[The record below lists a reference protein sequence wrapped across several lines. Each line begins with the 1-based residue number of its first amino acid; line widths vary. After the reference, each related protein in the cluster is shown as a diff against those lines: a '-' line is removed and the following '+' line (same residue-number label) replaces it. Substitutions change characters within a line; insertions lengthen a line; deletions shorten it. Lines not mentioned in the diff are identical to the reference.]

1 MEYYES
7 QIIPGTS
14 LPIPTSP
21 PSAAPMRYPIHLEHS
36 PCDST
41 NTTTPLNKTCLSN
54 TSCDHQL
61 HLDHPNISPE
71 LQDHSIVGSAEPK
84 SILDFED
91 LLWLDS
97 ISVSSQVTCN
107 IETEF
112 LPEFKRQL
120 GDTYLSP
127 TGVFSGHH
135 DCEMFLVQKEID
147 APHDNLNHHGFEEQD
162 QDVVLT
168 HATILSLTY
177 ALPQFMD
184 QHNYD
189 DQDPTDTPITASTA
203 YQVSCDHT
211 LHPECAHNPMEIQC
225 NQYPNLN
232 HNFAVS

>member
-1 MEYYES
+1 M
-7 QIIPGTS
+7 
-14 LPIPTSP
+14 
-21 PSAAPMRYPIHLEHS
+21 
-36 PCDST
+36 
-41 NTTTPLNKTCLSN
+41 
-54 TSCDHQL
+54 
-61 HLDHPNISPE
+61 
-71 LQDHSIVGSAEPK
+71 
-84 SILDFED
+84 
-91 LLWLDS
+91 
-97 ISVSSQVTCN
+97 TCN

-112 LPEFKRQL
+112 LPEFKGQL
-120 GDTYLSP
+120 GDTNLSP

-135 DCEMFLVQKEID
+135 DYEMFLVQKEID
-147 APHDNLNHHGFEEQD
+147 APHDNLNHHGFEKQD

-189 DQDPTDTPITASTA
+189 DQDPTDTPSTVPTA

-211 LHPECAHNPMEIQC
+211 LHPECAHNLMEIQC